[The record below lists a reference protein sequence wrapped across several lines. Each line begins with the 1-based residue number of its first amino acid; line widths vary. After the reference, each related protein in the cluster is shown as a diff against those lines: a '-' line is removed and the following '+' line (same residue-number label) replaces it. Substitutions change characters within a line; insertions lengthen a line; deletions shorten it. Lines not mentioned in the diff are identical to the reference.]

1 MLKVALTGGIASGKS
16 LASEHFASLGVPVID
31 ADQVA
36 RELVEPG
43 RPALAAIVEH
53 FGPAILTADGTL
65 DRRALRQRIFAD
77 AEARRALE
85 AILHP
90 AIRQCMQELAEAAHG
105 PYLVQVIPL
114 LAESDLD
121 WDQDRV
127 LLIDCPETL
136 QRQRLMARDGCS
148 AEQAEAILA
157 SQATREQRRCIAD
170 DILVNDGDTRT
181 LQQGIETLHARY
193 LEAGSSH
200 D

>member
-31 ADQVA
+31 ADRVA

-43 RPALAAIVEH
+43 RPALAAIVEY
-53 FGPAILTADGTL
+53 FGPAILTVDGAL

-90 AIRQCMQELAEAAHG
+90 AIHQRMQELAKAAHG

-114 LAESDLD
+114 LAESDFD
-121 WDQDRV
+121 WKQDRV

-157 SQATREQRRCIAD
+157 SQATREQRRRIAD
-170 DILVNDGDTRT
+170 NILVNDGDTRT
-181 LQQGIETLHARY
+181 LRQGIERLHTHY